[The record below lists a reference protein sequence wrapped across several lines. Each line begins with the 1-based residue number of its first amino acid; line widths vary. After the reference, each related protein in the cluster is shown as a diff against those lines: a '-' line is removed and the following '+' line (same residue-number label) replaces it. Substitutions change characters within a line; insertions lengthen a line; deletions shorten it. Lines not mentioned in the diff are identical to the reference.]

1 MSNNAGNTLLAVL
14 TGAAIGVGVGILFA
28 PDKGSRTREK
38 IKDGFDDAKEELKHK
53 LEHATVEL
61 KHKFSTAK
69 GDLEESFDEMVSKM
83 STKTDDVITILEAKL
98 AELKEQNSKF
108 QKDKPTSSPKNA

>member
-1 MSNNAGNTLLAVL
+1 MSNNPGNTLLAVL
-14 TGAAIGVGVGILFA
+14 IGAAIGTGVGILFA

-38 IKDGFDDAKEELKHK
+38 IKDGFDEAKDELKHK

-98 AELKEQNSKF
+98 AELKEQNSKL
-108 QKDKPTSSPKNA
+108 QKDKPSTKNT